1 MFLATINDETDEAEP
16 IFRHLR
22 TDEHLPEVPKS
33 QLSEDVTGR
42 RPIDET
48 TDRVE
53 PLFRQLKELPVY
65 HSISGE

>member
-1 MFLATINDETDEAEP
+1 MFLATINDETDGAEP

-22 TDEHLPEVPKS
+22 TDENLPEVPKS

-42 RPIDET
+42 RPTDET